1 MAVHTVSQVTDYLK
15 DSLDRDVFLADLWV
29 SGEVSNLSRS
39 STGNLY
45 FTVKDDHN
53 QLRCVMFRPNRG
65 GDLLDNGVNAMVHGR
80 ISLYAARGE
89 LQVYVD
95 IAQPEGTGELY
106 LELTRLKARLE
117 DEGLFEPTR
126 KRPLP
131 SFPKKIGV
139 VTSPTGAV
147 FHDICTVIERRY
159 PLSEVVLS
167 ATAVQGATAAPEIV
181 AAIHALNDLDDID
194 VIIVARGG
202 GSLEDLWAFNQEPVA
217 RAIYASRAPVVSGVG
232 HETDTTIVDL
242 VADLRAPTPSAAAE
256 IVVPDATQLQG
267 KVASFQQRSLTLIT
281 GLVSRHQMEMRTIIQ
296 QLWSHGPQIETLQQ
310 RLDELAHS
318 LTMGLST
325 TVTLTRERF
334 LGLEQRLAALNPQAV
349 LKRGYAS
356 VQRTVDAKAVTSVA
370 QVHSNDDLKVTVVDG
385 TFGAKVV

>member
-1 MAVHTVSQVTDYLK
+1 MAVYTVSQVTDYLK
-15 DSLDRDVFLADLWV
+15 DSLDRDAFLADLWV

-45 FTVKDDHN
+45 FTVKDDHS
-53 QLRCVMFRPNRG
+53 QLRCVMFRPNRDA
-65 GDLLDNGVNAMVHGR
+65 DLLDNGVNAMVHGR
-80 ISLYAARGE
+80 LSLYAARGE

-106 LELTRLKARLE
+106 LELKRLKARLE

-167 ATAVQGATAAPEIV
+167 ATAVQGDTAAPEIV
-181 AAIHALNDLDDID
+181 AAINALNDLDDID

-202 GSLEDLWAFNQEPVA
+202 GSLEDFWAFNEEPVA
-217 RAIYASRAPVVSGVG
+217 RAIYASRVPVVSGVG

-256 IVVPDATQLQG
+256 IVVPDATQLQS

-281 GLVSRHQMEMRTIIQ
+281 GLVSRHQMEMRTITQ

-349 LKRGYAS
+349 LERGYAS
-356 VQRTVDAKAVTSVA
+356 VQRTGDAKAVTSVA
-370 QVHSNDDLKVTVVDG
+370 QVHSNDDLKVTVGDG